1 MTTTPTGDA
10 PAREDTVPVDSELT
24 DDKHT
29 GAALAVVAVL
39 CFGGLVASLM
49 QTLIIPIQPELPK
62 LLGTSISNASWVVT
76 ATLLAAAVAMPIA
89 GRLGDMFG
97 KKRIILASS
106 ILLIAGSLVCALS
119 SALIPMIVGR
129 AIQGLAMGFIPLGIS
144 LMREVTPPRLT
155 SMAVSAMSATMG
167 VGGAIGLPLSAW
179 VAQQWD
185 WHALFWVSTG
195 LAVVV
200 TVLVAFVVPHIDD
213 STGEKRFDVIG
224 AIGLAIGL
232 SGVLIAVSKGNDW
245 GWGTG
250 TTLGLLF
257 GGLAVLIVWGMFELR
272 HRAPL
277 VDLRTTARPAVLLTN
292 IGAIAIG
299 FGMMAQTIVVP
310 QLLEIPTA
318 MGGLGQTLLAAGL
331 WMAPGGLMM
340 LVFAPVSGTLIN
352 TIGAKYTLAIGATV
366 LGLGYL
372 GAFLLM
378 NAPWQL
384 ALASVICSA
393 GVGIGY
399 AAMPTLIMGAV
410 PMTEAGAAVG
420 LNGLMRSIGT
430 TSASAVMALV
440 LTSSTVSY
448 GPVDVP
454 SHSAFR
460 WCFLIGAIAAF
471 VGVAITLCIP
481 IARRRAGNVT
491 GPDAGGDPTESVESS
506 LPESLAD
513 EEAEQTQAVP
523 TRSTD
528 AELTQMADPSHG
540 PRPRVA
546 GRITAADGT
555 ALDRAAITVTDL
567 RGRQTGA
574 TAVDPDG
581 SYAVYGIADGTYT
594 VIATAP
600 GRSPR
605 AMTVSVVG
613 EAVFRR
619 DFALAGGATVRGR
632 VRNAHGPVAAQLI
645 VTDQS
650 GAVVTQ
656 TEADDDG
663 LFAITGLSDGD
674 TVAVTASAPGCQ
686 PASQLVTVNTPT
698 GYADPLDIVLVANSG
713 LHGSVRT
720 PDGTALEGATVSAI
734 GPDQTIVASATT
746 DADGRYRIEGLTD
759 GRFTV
764 VASMYEPAAVQVSI
778 VAGQRNTAD
787 IGLGTGRDSARS

>member
-10 PAREDTVPVDSELT
+10 PATDDTVPVDSELT

-29 GAALAVVAVL
+29 GAALTVVAVL

-97 KKRIILASS
+97 KKRIILASA

-119 SALIPMIVGR
+119 SALIPMIAGR
-129 AIQGLAMGFIPLGIS
+129 AVQGLAMGFIPLGIS

-195 LAVVV
+195 LAAVV

-257 GGLAVLIVWGMFELR
+257 GGLAVLVIWGLFELR

-410 PMTEAGAAVG
+410 PMSEAGAAVG

-440 LTSSTVSY
+440 LTSSTVAY

-471 VGVAITLCIP
+471 VGVAITLFIP
-481 IARRRAGNVT
+481 IARRRAETAPGGNAA
-491 GPDAGGDPTESVESS
+491 PDT
-506 LPESLAD
+506 PESGTAPAVVAD
-513 EEAEQTQAVP
+513 ESGDETHLP
-523 TRSTD
+523 GTLSTTG
-528 AELTQMADPSHG
+528 ASHS

-546 GRITAADGT
+546 GRITAADDT

-567 RGRQTGA
+567 RGRQVGA

-581 SYAVYGIADGTYT
+581 SYAVYDIADGTYT

-600 GRSPR
+600 GSSPR

-619 DFALAGGATVRGR
+619 DFALAGGASVRGR

-656 TEADDDG
+656 THAGADG
-663 LFAITGLSDGD
+663 YFTITGLSDGD
-674 TVAVTASAPGCQ
+674 TVALTASAAGCQ
-686 PASQLVTVNTPT
+686 PASQLITVDTAT
-698 GYADPLDIVLVANSG
+698 ERTAEPLDIVLVANSG
-713 LHGSVRT
+713 LQGSVRT
-720 PDGTALEGATVSAI
+720 PDGTALQGATVSAI

-746 DADGRYRIEGLTD
+746 DSDGRYRIEGLTD

-764 VASMYEPAAVQVSI
+764 VASMYEPSAVQVTI

-787 IGLGTGRDSARS
+787 IGLGAGRDSARS